1 MIENHK
7 KDAHEPKKSRSQLE
21 EWQVDAGINE
31 ILLETPVNRLT
42 ADIQASAKR
51 PEVSKPLKNKEV
63 ESPDIS
69 LSDNSVNSVSKIT
82 NLEEL
87 RLAVSEYEGCSLK
100 NTATNLVFSDG
111 NENARLMLVGEAPGA
126 DEDRQGKPFV
136 GVSGQLLDKM
146 LSSIGLD
153 RSSVYISNIIP
164 WRPPGNRQPTPKEID
179 LCLPFIRRHIQLV
192 NPLVLVLVGGTAA
205 KSLLDKKEGIM
216 RLRGRWFE
224 YAADESDTII
234 PALPIFHPAFLLRSP
249 VQKSN
254 SWKDLIQIKRKLTEL
269 GIE

>member
-69 LSDNSVNSVSKIT
+69 LSDNSVNSVGKIT

-126 DEDRQGKPFV
+126 DEVRQGKPFV
-136 GVSGQLLDKM
+136 GVSGRLLDEM
-146 LSSIGLD
+146 
-153 RSSVYISNIIP
+153 
-164 WRPPGNRQPTPKEID
+164 
-179 LCLPFIRRHIQLV
+179 
-192 NPLVLVLVGGTAA
+192 
-205 KSLLDKKEGIM
+205 
-216 RLRGRWFE
+216 
-224 YAADESDTII
+224 
-234 PALPIFHPAFLLRSP
+234 
-249 VQKSN
+249 
-254 SWKDLIQIKRKLTEL
+254 
-269 GIE
+269 